1 MSAPQPPN
9 PPWQGGQP
17 QQWQGEPNQEQ
28 QGQPPYGQQPPQEQ
42 NPALS
47 APGPTQVLGGP
58 GQAGGPPQ
66 HDPGQDR
73 TQVVRPGDHGVL
85 GQGDAT
91 QMVPPG
97 SMPPQQP
104 PYAPPP

>member
-9 PPWQGGQP
+9 QPWQGGQP
-17 QQWQGEPNQEQ
+17 NQEQQ

-42 NPALS
+42 NPALH
-47 APGPTQVLGGP
+47 APGPTSVIGGP
-58 GQAGGPPQ
+58 GHGGPP
-66 HDPGQDR
+66 PGDGVER
-73 TQVVRPGDHGVL
+73 TQVVRPEQQ

-97 SMPPQQP
+97 SMPPP
-104 PYAPPP
+104 PPQYAPPPSAEHSPP